1 MLYWA
6 YILIALL
13 ILVLTVHEF
22 WKNESFQMKI
32 CACFVIMP
40 LVLRVLMLK

>member
-1 MLYWA
+1 MLFWA

-13 ILVLTVHEF
+13 ILVLVVREF
-22 WKNESFQMKI
+22 WVNDSMQMKI
-32 CACFVIMP
+32 CACLVIMP

>member
-1 MLYWA
+1 MLFWA

-13 ILVLTVHEF
+13 ILMLTVREF
-22 WKNESFQMKI
+22 WVNESMQMKL
-32 CACFVIMP
+32 CACLVIIP